1 MDGASIRF
9 PNLGIEIENLGK
21 SVSVFGFEIAY
32 YGIIIGIGMILGIL
46 LACHVA
52 KKHGFNPDACF
63 DYAIYGII
71 FGIVGARLYYVIFSW
86 DYYKKDL
93 MQIFNLRAG
102 GLAIYGGVIGA
113 VVTMIV
119 YSKIKKISFWQL
131 ADCGV
136 TGLILGQIIGR
147 WGNFMN
153 REAFGGY
160 ADGLF
165 AMQIRVDEA
174 AYSTPELLEKM
185 VTIGGVD
192 YIQVQPTFLYESL
205 WNVCVLILMLI
216 YFKHKKFN
224 GEIFMIYL
232 GGYGL
237 GRLWIEGLRTDQL
250 LLPVVG
256 IPVSQLLAGILFVG
270 AVVVILVGHI
280 RKNKKAAA
288 AETILDEGG
297 TSEEENVEQISE

>member
-9 PNLGIEIENLGK
+9 PNLGIEIQSLSK

-32 YGIIIGIGMILGIL
+32 YGIIIGIGMVLGVL

-52 KKHGFNPDACF
+52 KKSGFNTDAIF

-93 MQIFNLRAG
+93 IQILNLRGG

-113 VVTMIV
+113 VATMIV
-119 YSKIKKISFWQL
+119 YTKIKKLNFWHM

-136 TGLILGQIIGR
+136 TGLIVGQIVGR
-147 WGNFMN
+147 WGNFVN

-160 ADGLF
+160 GEGLL

-174 AYSTPELLEKM
+174 AYTTPELLEKM
-185 VTIGGVD
+185 VTIGGTN

-205 WNVCVLILMLI
+205 WNLCVLILMLI

-250 LLPVVG
+250 LLPIVG

-270 AVVVILVGHI
+270 AVVVIIVGHI
-280 RKNKKAAA
+280 RKRKVVKV
-288 AETILDEGG
+288 AEVAKDSDEI
-297 TSEEENVEQISE
+297 SEEKNEE

>member
-1 MDGASIRF
+1 
-9 PNLGIEIENLGK
+9 
-21 SVSVFGFEIAY
+21 
-32 YGIIIGIGMILGIL
+32 
-46 LACHVA
+46 
-52 KKHGFNPDACF
+52 
-63 DYAIYGII
+63 
-71 FGIVGARLYYVIFSW
+71 
-86 DYYKKDL
+86 